1 MQKTFLTKKREETRE
16 VRENKNPYGR
26 QKCQNWRWHVRD
38 ARNAW
43 RITIP
48 DTRTWKTQVCT
59 KELGVTTWPVMKRTQ
74 PVTIRY
80 SADAADA
87 KSCKAEET
95 KQRIETD
102 GETINRDRAMQIN
115 ANNMWEYQDANRC
128 FLKPKSHETKRSY
141 WQIEDCTWTKSYL
154 INLHCVYS
162 YITSIYIIYK
172 SIYFFYIYRC
182 TFPMIGYLTKR
193 YSLDLVSIVRRYFF
207 NLLFHLRS
215 ANSLRKNEIKLMFF
229 PKSHIL
235 FAEEGRPVGPIDWC
249 AMIEMTMHA
258 MGPPWGQVAP
268 GWSVVSR
275 VTEKAAWHWDVHL
288 PPPIYHHTTTRAQ

>member
-1 MQKTFLTKKREETRE
+1 MQ
-16 VRENKNPYGR
+16 
-26 QKCQNWRWHVRD
+26 
-38 ARNAW
+38 
-43 RITIP
+43 TICGN
-48 DTRTWKTQVCT
+48 TRTQTDAFKTEKPRNQKGHIDKSKT
-59 KELGVTTWPVMKRTQ
+59 ARGPSLTWSIYIVY
-74 PVTIRY
+74 IH
-80 SADAADA
+80 
-87 KSCKAEET
+87 
-95 KQRIETD
+95 I
-102 GETINRDRAMQIN
+102 
-115 ANNMWEYQDANRC
+115 
-128 FLKPKSHETKRSY
+128 
-141 WQIEDCTWTKSYL
+141 
-154 INLHCVYS
+154 LHLY
-162 YITSIYIIYK
+162 IYIIYK

>member
-1 MQKTFLTKKREETRE
+1 MQ
-16 VRENKNPYGR
+16 
-26 QKCQNWRWHVRD
+26 
-38 ARNAW
+38 
-43 RITIP
+43 TICGN
-48 DTRTWKTQVCT
+48 TRTQTDAFRTEKPRNQKVILTNRRLHVDQVLLDQFTLC
-59 KELGVTTWPVMKRTQ
+59 
-74 PVTIRY
+74 IFIY
-80 SADAADA
+80 
-87 KSCKAEET
+87 
-95 KQRIETD
+95 
-102 GETINRDRAMQIN
+102 
-115 ANNMWEYQDANRC
+115 
-128 FLKPKSHETKRSY
+128 
-141 WQIEDCTWTKSYL
+141 
-154 INLHCVYS
+154 
-162 YITSIYIIYK
+162 YIYIYIIYK

-193 YSLDLVSIVRRYFF
+193 YSLDLVSIVQRYFF